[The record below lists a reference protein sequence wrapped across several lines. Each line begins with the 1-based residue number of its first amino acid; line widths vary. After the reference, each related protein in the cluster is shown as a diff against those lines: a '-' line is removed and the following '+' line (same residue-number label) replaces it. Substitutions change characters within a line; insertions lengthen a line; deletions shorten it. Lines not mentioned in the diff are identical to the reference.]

1 MKKAPSHALTN
12 ELIAQAQAGS
22 LAARNQLVELHM
34 RLVTKRAT
42 AAARRCGHPEAIPD
56 IINTAIAGAT
66 DNDGLI
72 HAIAKFDLSR
82 GLRFSTYAVRWID
95 NAIQNAITQTAV
107 VRVGRNSHGEARLRA
122 VVAELTHEDQ
132 VPPTPREVRARCVFL
147 GHEAPTDLAITRA
160 LVTVREEQM
169 PHERPH
175 DGEGGRQHHD
185 DPRTLTDDSDPFQA
199 LEDREA
205 GRLLLSGLG
214 RLSGPERTALT
225 LSYGLFGSDP
235 MKLTE
240 IAKLLGVSRQRVGQ
254 LKAAALGKL
263 QAHFGA
269 AHGQP
274 QRNARIFP
282 FTQALEAA

>member
-1 MKKAPSHALTN
+1 MKKAPSAAVTN
-12 ELIAQAQAGS
+12 QLIQEAQAGS

-34 RLVTKRAT
+34 RLVRKRCV
-42 AAARRCGHPEAIPD
+42 AAAMRCGCPEAIPD
-56 IINTAIAGAT
+56 IVNTAIAGAT

-122 VVAELTHEDQ
+122 VVAELTHEDG
-132 VPPTPREVRARCVFL
+132 VPPTPREVRARCVFM
-147 GHEAPTDLAITRA
+147 GHEAPSDLAIARA
-160 LVTVREEQM
+160 LVSVRTEGM
-169 PHERPH
+169 PHEATNSRGDTRSP
-175 DGEGGRQHHD
+175 DI
-185 DPRTLTDDSDPFQA
+185 RTLTDDEDPQQA

-205 GRLLLSGLG
+205 GRLLLSGLE
-214 RLSGPERTALT
+214 LLTGPERTALT
-225 LSYGLFGSDP
+225 LSYGLFQSEP

-240 IAKLLGVSRQRVGQ
+240 IATLLGVSRQRVGQ
-254 LKAAALGKL
+254 LKASALGKL

-269 AHGQP
+269 AHGEP
-274 QRNARIFP
+274 QRNASIIPFP
-282 FTQALEAA
+282 QALEAA

>member
-12 ELIAQAQAGS
+12 ELIQQAQAGS

-56 IINTAIAGAT
+56 IVNTAIAGAT

-122 VVAELTHEDQ
+122 VVAELSHEDQ

-160 LVTVREEQM
+160 LVTVREEGL
-169 PHERPH
+169 PHERPT
-175 DGEGGRQHHD
+175 EVEGRQHHD
-185 DPRTLTDDSDPFQA
+185 DPRTLTDDVDPFQA

-205 GRLLLSGLG
+205 GRLLLSGLEL
-214 RLSGPERTALT
+214 LSGPERTALT
-225 LSYGLFGSDP
+225 LSYGLFGADP

-240 IAKLLGVSRQRVGQ
+240 IATLLGLSRQRVGQ

-269 AHGQP
+269 AHGEP

-282 FTQALEAA
+282 FPQALEAA

>member
-1 MKKAPSHALTN
+1 MKKAPSAAVTN
-12 ELIAQAQAGS
+12 QLIQESQAGS

-34 RLVTKRAT
+34 RLVRKRCV
-42 AAARRCGHPEAIPD
+42 AAAMRCGCPEAIPD
-56 IINTAIAGAT
+56 IVNTAIAGAT

-122 VVAELTHEDQ
+122 VVAELSHEDG
-132 VPPTPREVRARCVFL
+132 VPPTPREVRARCVFM
-147 GHEAPTDLAITRA
+147 GHEAPSDLAIARA
-160 LVTVREEQM
+160 LVSVRTEGM
-169 PHERPH
+169 PHEQERGSAAPQYH
-175 DGEGGRQHHD
+175 GADM
-185 DPRTLTDDSDPFQA
+185 RTLTDDEDPQQA

-205 GRLLLSGLG
+205 GRLLLSGLEL
-214 RLSGPERTALT
+214 LSGPERTALT
-225 LSYGLFGSDP
+225 LSYGLFQSEP

-240 IAKLLGVSRQRVGQ
+240 IATLLGVSRQRVGQ
-254 LKAAALGKL
+254 LKASALGKL

-269 AHGQP
+269 AHGEP
-274 QRNARIFP
+274 QRNASIIPFP
-282 FTQALEAA
+282 QALEAA